1 MKLDEFKNDFWT
13 NLDEMVADIEEA
25 GYEVAEAN
33 NEYLAIVFE
42 DEEEMIVYLGHANRT
57 IWIERIR

>member
-13 NLDEMVADIEEA
+13 NLGEMVADIEEA